1 MWVGDIASVHKSGA
15 KRSAREVAVFFQCSF
30 QVLPRQVQVVA
41 KFTNQRF
48 VVWDAGFGFHVL
60 RVQVYI
66 FSVTHKL
73 HELSPRVGEGLV
85 VVETPS
91 EAPWCCRR
99 ARGPSTPWRLRIRED
114 AAALR
119 MTD

>member
-1 MWVGDIASVHKSGA
+1 MGRRYRERAQIRRKAISTRGRCLLPMQLSGIAPPSPGC
-15 KRSAREVAVFFQCSF
+15 REV
-30 QVLPRQVQVVA
+30 
-41 KFTNQRF
+41 TNQRF
-48 VVWDAGFGFHVL
+48 VVWDAGFAFHVL

-73 HELSPRVGEGLV
+73 HELSPRDGEGLV